1 MIQAATADWADY
13 PAFTAPTPARKRF
26 PAAAGVAKM
35 SAKTTS
41 AATVNTDTVDYSA
54 LVQAVAQ
61 GRDRDAFGRLFAH
74 YAPRLK
80 SFLLRQGADDASAE
94 DLAQEAMLTVW
105 RKAGL
110 FDASKSSAGTWI
122 FTIARNLR
130 IDAVRK
136 ARRPEFDAED
146 PAFVTEA
153 EPAADQAFDAEQT
166 GARVRA
172 ALAELPEEQAT
183 VVRLSFFE
191 DKPHA
196 EIAEKLALPL
206 GTVKSR
212 LRLAMKRIR
221 TCLGDER

>member
-1 MIQAATADWADY
+1 MMHAATADWTEY
-13 PAFTAPTPARKRF
+13 PALRLSVPVRKRY
-26 PAAAGVAKM
+26 PAAVSIATMPAQTV
-35 SAKTTS
+35 SAQ
-41 AATVNTDTVDYSA
+41 TVNTEAVNFSA
-54 LVQAVAQ
+54 LVQAVAN
-61 GRDRDAFGRLFAH
+61 GDRDAFARLFAH

-80 SFLLRQGADDASAE
+80 SFLLRQGGDSAAAE

-105 RKAGL
+105 RKAAL
-110 FDASKSSAGTWI
+110 FDPAKSSAGTWI

-130 IDAVRK
+130 IDAIRK
-136 ARRPEFDAED
+136 AKRPEFDADD

-153 EPAADQAFDAEQT
+153 EPAADQAMDTEQT

-172 ALAELPEEQAT
+172 ALAELPEEQAV

-196 EIAEKLALPL
+196 EIAAKLALPL

-221 TCLGDER
+221 TYLGDER